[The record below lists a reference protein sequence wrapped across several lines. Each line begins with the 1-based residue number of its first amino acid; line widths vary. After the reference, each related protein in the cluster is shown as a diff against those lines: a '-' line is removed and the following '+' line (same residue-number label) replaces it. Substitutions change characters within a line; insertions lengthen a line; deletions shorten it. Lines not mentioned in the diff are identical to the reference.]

1 MMAVCWPLSV
11 SDFLKWAFVWQEQLL
26 GSNTSCKGT
35 IPDITSSPL
44 SVFPP
49 HNLRSWQVY
58 CGTDTVYKILAGLQD
73 NSYLQGTNILV
84 EKTPKNISQN
94 QICCNRAIYKV
105 LCVGVWKRNFST
117 STLIL
122 NGYCQGRETLILI
135 SLVQFTEAKPS
146 SKEDPALYL
155 AQGRNF
161 RGGKIC
167 LCYSVGSY
175 LVGRET
181 EGGEHFGSFEHSDV
195 HSLLFLA
202 PWRRSQSRN
211 WNSENFWDHTMIS
224 VGGIRFRVGL
234 ISLYEFEQ
242 TPGDDGQGSLVCCSP
257 WGCEE
262 VDMT

>member
-1 MMAVCWPLSV
+1 VEKKFFHKYSYFEWILP
-11 SDFLKWAFVWQEQLL
+11 
-26 GSNTSCKGT
+26 GT
-35 IPDITSSPL
+35 GNSHTYFS
-44 SVFPP
+44 
-49 HNLRSWQVY
+49 R
-58 CGTDTVYKILAGLQD
+58 TVYW
-73 NSYLQGTNILV
+73 
-84 EKTPKNISQN
+84 SQTFF
-94 QICCNRAIYKV
+94 
-105 LCVGVWKRNFST
+105 KR
-117 STLIL
+117 
-122 NGYCQGRETLILI
+122 G
-135 SLVQFTEAKPS
+135 PS
-146 SKEDPALYL
+146 IVL

-211 WNSENFWDHTMIS
+211 WNSENFWDHIMFS

-234 ISLYEFEQ
+234 IYLYEFEQ
-242 TPGDDGQGSLVCCSP
+242 TPGDDGQGSLVCCSS

-262 VDMT
+262 LDMT

>member
-35 IPDITSSPL
+35 IPNVTSSPL

-73 NSYLQGTNILV
+73 NSYLQGTNILI

-122 NGYCQGRETLILI
+122 NGYFQGRETLTLI

-161 RGGKIC
+161 RGGK
-167 LCYSVGSY
+167 
-175 LVGRET
+175 
-181 EGGEHFGSFEHSDV
+181 
-195 HSLLFLA
+195 SLSMVFSWKLFS
-202 PWRRSQSRN
+202 WKRDRRRRTLWEFWALWCSQS
-211 WNSENFWDHTMIS
+211 SIFGTLKEIS
-224 VGGIRFRVGL
+224 KQKLEFRELLRSYNVL
-234 ISLYEFEQ
+234 
-242 TPGDDGQGSLVCCSP
+242 
-257 WGCEE
+257 WWWH
-262 VDMT
+262 